1 MGLAHYLNTRLPLA
15 MTWTPIK
22 DTDFPADEA
31 PVASG
36 IGVDLEVNTD
46 HNLARR
52 LKRFSVSYNLGPTSS
67 SGGTPP
73 SGDGTLVG
81 PTLDVAGSSASDTEA
96 IGLKLSS
103 PPTMPLALSL
113 GAWPLSS
120 RATSL
125 RIVVSCTTENA
136 NVDLYAF
143 AIIDGSTVPYPPADG
158 LIEDEEGVVS
168 FSSAITG
175 SDAHVAVGTSTPSG
189 GTQDGKPVVLTIDT
203 PGRRDD
209 FGYAG
214 GTDSQHLCRLYLAV
228 LSSVGAQDSALG
240 QSSVSSYQE
249 GGRRITLPAHWNH
262 VWGVNPGPFHRW
274 IYFPG
279 NADSELRSTAD
290 SWMPKWRGV
299 LQGRPEDLDAVGS
312 SSNSSFVVHPPI
324 GTDSALRTDSDFEI
338 YTVGEITIQSV
349 SIQEV
354 GT

>member
-1 MGLAHYLNTRLPLA
+1 MAHDLDTRLSLA

-22 DTDFPADEA
+22 DSDFPADEA

-81 PTLDVAGSSASDTEA
+81 PTVDVAGSSTSDPEG

-103 PPTMPLALSL
+103 PPTMPIALSL

-143 AIIDGSTVPYPPADG
+143 AIIDGSTVPYPPVDG
-158 LIEDEEGVVS
+158 LVEDEEGVVS

-228 LSSVGAQDSALG
+228 LSSVGSQDSAQG
-240 QSSVSSYQE
+240 QSSVDSFEE
-249 GGRRITLPAHWNH
+249 GGRRLVSSDAWDAT
-262 VWGVNPGPFHRW
+262 WGLNPGPFHRW
-274 IYFPG
+274 LKFTG
-279 NADSELRSTAD
+279 AADDAISVDAD
-290 SWMPKWRGV
+290 SWLPRWRGV
-299 LQGRPEDLDAVGS
+299 LQGRPGDIDNPGTS
-312 SSNSSFVVHPPI
+312 STTSWIIHPPI
-324 GTDSALRTDSDFEI
+324 SLESAIRTDSDFEI
-338 YTVGEITIQSV
+338 YEVGEITIQSV

>member
-1 MGLAHYLNTRLPLA
+1 
-15 MTWTPIK
+15 MTWTPI
-22 DTDFPADEA
+22 DDQDFPADEA
-31 PVASG
+31 PLPSG
-36 IGVDLEVNTD
+36 IGVDLEVNVD

-52 LKRFSVSYNLGPTSS
+52 LKRHSVTYNLGPTST

-73 SGDGTLVG
+73 VGDSTLVG
-81 PTLDVAGSSASDTEA
+81 PTLDVAGSSTSDTEA

-103 PPTMPLALSL
+103 PPTMPIAVPL
-113 GAWPLSS
+113 GAWPLSA

-125 RIVVSCTTENA
+125 RLVVSCTTANA

-143 AIIDGSTVPYPPADG
+143 AVVGGAAVPVPPMLG
-158 LIEDEEGVVS
+158 LVEDEEGVVS

-175 SDAHVAVGTSTPSG
+175 TDAHVTVGTSTPSP
-189 GTQDGKPVVLTIDT
+189 GTQNGKPVALTIDLSG
-203 PGRRDD
+203 GRPD

-214 GTDSQHLCRLYLAV
+214 GTDAIRLCRLYLAI

-249 GGRRITLPAHWNH
+249 GGRRITIPAHWDH

-312 SSNSSFVVHPPI
+312 SSNSSFVIHPPI
-324 GTDSALRTDSDFEI
+324 GLDSGLRTDSDFEI
-338 YTVGEITIQSV
+338 YRVGEITIQSV

>member
-1 MGLAHYLNTRLPLA
+1 

-22 DTDFPADEA
+22 DSDFPADEA
-31 PVASG
+31 PLASG
-36 IGVDLEVNTD
+36 IGVDLEVNVD

-52 LKRFSVSYNLGPTSS
+52 LKRHSITYNLGPTST

-73 SGDGTLVG
+73 AGDSTLVG
-81 PTLDVAGSSASDTEA
+81 PTLDVAGLSTSDTEA

-103 PPTMPLALSL
+103 PPTMPIAVPL
-113 GAWPLSS
+113 GAWPLSA

-125 RIVVSCTTENA
+125 RLVVSCTTANA

-143 AIIDGSTVPYPPADG
+143 AVVGGAAVPVPPMLG
-158 LIEDEEGVVS
+158 LVEDEEGVVS
-168 FSSAITG
+168 FSSAITDT
-175 SDAHVAVGTSTPSG
+175 DAHVSVGTSTPSA
-189 GTQDGKPVVLTIDT
+189 GTQNGKPVALTIDLSG
-203 PGRRDD
+203 GRPD

-214 GTDSQHLCRLYLAV
+214 GTDSIRLCRLYLAV

-240 QSSVSSYQE
+240 QSSVSSYHE
-249 GGRRITLPAHWNH
+249 GGRRITLPAHWNN
-262 VWGVNPGPFHRW
+262 VWGVNPGPLHRW

-338 YTVGEITIQSV
+338 YKVGEIVIQSV
-349 SIQEV
+349 TIQEV